1 MYLTHS
7 LHTLQTPTTL
17 SQSLTSPNT
26 EEEGATT
33 DVMVTPEAEDT
44 PPEAGGSI
52 NKAPLQITLKETLQ
66 PDLPVRSVVAMA
78 ITP

>member
-1 MYLTHS
+1 
-7 LHTLQTPTTL
+7 
-17 SQSLTSPNT
+17 
-26 EEEGATT
+26 
-33 DVMVTPEAEDT
+33 MVTPEAEDT